1 MKEVPMSDLPLSQY
15 LLSDVEVMDREYDR
29 DVPADEREEHDRTK
43 GIVRALTKHL
53 VDSRETFLEK
63 PISVLDQLAD
73 SNREIVEHL
82 IDDYYTREQLEKM
95 SSFVSRTLNLS
106 QLESTHIPSEQTRT
120 YVREA
125 TRTYIYGLNQA
136 TVALCRAAV
145 EQCLKEKLG
154 RQGDGRY
161 FEFKELVKEAR
172 KWHVLDDTTESLVKE
187 VARAGDNVLHEKPI
201 AESQVLEILI
211 KTRGLLQQ
219 VSAAKP
225 GY

>member
-1 MKEVPMSDLPLSQY
+1 MSDLPLSQY
-15 LLSDVEVMDREYDR
+15 LLSDIEVMDREYDR
-29 DVPADEREEHDRTK
+29 HVPAGEREEHEKTK
-43 GIVRALTKHL
+43 RIIEALTKHL

-63 PISVLDQLAD
+63 PITVLDQL
-73 SNREIVEHL
+73 SHSHREVVEHL
-82 IDDYYTREQLEKM
+82 IDDYYTRQQLENM
-95 SSFVSRTLNLS
+95 SSFVYRTLSLS
-106 QLESTHIPSEQTRT
+106 QLETAHIPSQQTRT

-161 FEFKELVKEAR
+161 LEFRELVKESR
-172 KWHVLDDTTESLVKE
+172 KWNVLDDTTEPLARE
-187 VARAGDNVLHEKPI
+187 IARAGDSVLHEKPI
-201 AESQVLEILI
+201 AESQALEILI

-219 VSAAKP
+219 ISAAKA